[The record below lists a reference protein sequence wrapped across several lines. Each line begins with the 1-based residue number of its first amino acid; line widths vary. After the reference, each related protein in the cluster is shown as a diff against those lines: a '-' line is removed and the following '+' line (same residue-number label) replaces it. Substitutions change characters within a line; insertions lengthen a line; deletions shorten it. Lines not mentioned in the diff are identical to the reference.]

1 MATDK
6 GIRGYYLVIDAIKE
20 ELLSNPNIQQCT
32 FGDITD
38 IDLQK
43 QTMFPLAH
51 VIIESCTNNEKTLD
65 FSFTVLTMEQ
75 IDSQN
80 QEYDQDLFTGNTN
93 IQDILNTQ
101 LAVSN
106 RMITRLRSGDLYKD
120 GFQLQGSPT
129 CEPFFD
135 RFENVLAGWATSFT
149 VSIMNDIYK
158 C

>member
-1 MATDK
+1 MATSDK
-6 GIRGYYLVIDAIKE
+6 GIRGFYLVTSTIKE
-20 ELLSNPNIQQCT
+20 ELLSNPSIKTCT

-43 QTMFPLAH
+43 QTIFPLAH
-51 VIIESCTNNEKTLD
+51 IIIEGATNAEKTLQ
-65 FSFTVLTMEQ
+65 FNFTVLTMEQ
-75 IDSQN
+75 VDTNKQLD
-80 QEYDQDLFTGNTN
+80 EDLFTGNTN

-106 RMITRLRSGDLYKD
+106 RMVSRLRIGTLSQNGYELVGD
-120 GFQLQGSPT
+120 PT

-135 RFENVLAGWATSFT
+135 RFENILAGWATTFT
-149 VSIMNDIYK
+149 VQILNDIDV